1 MLVERSLLSPDLIY
15 QIGIMLQELVKLIF
29 CTDSS
34 STIRFLLLLR
44 RKLIIATN
52 QKPNQN
58 FGNKNRQA
66 NNKNGDLVNEFIRF
80 PEVLVIGPNGESFGV
95 MSRYD
100 AIRKAESFN
109 LDLLCVHPTG
119 KPPVCKILNY
129 GKYRFEAQKKAK
141 EAKKNQKIIEV
152 KEIQLTPQI
161 GEHDLLT
168 KAKAANKFLEDGNK
182 IKVGVRFKGR
192 QLSHV
197 EVGENVLNKFIELV
211 KDNANVEKAPFLEG
225 KWLTCMLSSKIK
237 K

>member
-1 MLVERSLLSPDLIY
+1 
-15 QIGIMLQELVKLIF
+15 
-29 CTDSS
+29 
-34 STIRFLLLLR
+34 
-44 RKLIIATN
+44 
-52 QKPNQN
+52 
-58 FGNKNRQA
+58 
-66 NNKNGDLVNEFIRF
+66 
-80 PEVLVIGPNGESFGV
+80 

-100 AIRKAESFN
+100 AIRKAEEYN
-109 LDLLCVHPTG
+109 LDLLCVAPQA

-168 KAKAANKFLEDGNK
+168 KVKAANKFLSEGNK

-197 EVGENVLNKFIELV
+197 EVGENVLKKFIELV
-211 KDNANVEKAPFLEG
+211 KENANIDKEPYLEG